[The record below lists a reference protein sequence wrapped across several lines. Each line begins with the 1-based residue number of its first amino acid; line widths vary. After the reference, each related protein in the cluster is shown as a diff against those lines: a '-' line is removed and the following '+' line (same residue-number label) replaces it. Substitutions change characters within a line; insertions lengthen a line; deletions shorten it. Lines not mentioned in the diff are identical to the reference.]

1 MSREVLLD
9 TNGWFALLNS
19 ADSLHVRA
27 VQTWQEIA
35 QSGRLLVVTDWVIAE
50 TGNGLARRKRRHR
63 FAEAVTQIQISAGTE
78 LVYVGPD
85 LLERALHLYATHMDK
100 AWGLVDCASFA
111 LMQERGITDAF
122 TSDRHFQQAG
132 FNCLLSADVI
142 Q

>member
-19 ADSLHVRA
+19 ADALHARA
-27 VQTWQEIA
+27 AQIWQEVA
-35 QSGRLLVVTDWVIAE
+35 QDNRLLVVTDWVIAE

-63 FAEAVTQIQISAGTE
+63 FAEAVTHIQSSAWAE
-78 LVYVGPD
+78 VVYVGPD
-85 LLERALHLYATHMDK
+85 LLERALQLYATHMDK

-132 FNCLLSADVI
+132 FNCLLSAETE